1 MTRWTSEQLR
11 QYLLPPLAAG
21 ACPQEWETLARNRII
36 WSLGH
41 LELSDKFIEELD
53 AELDLLDKIAICRLW
68 ALRLVTERSR
78 KEQAEAEVWRL
89 NQQVLD
95 DYQTAPW
102 WLHWSQWRLDKAVR
116 RAESLGLTV
125 VRSRMA
131 QNVKEVY

>member
-1 MTRWTSEQLR
+1 MTPWTAEQLR

-36 WSLGH
+36 WTLGH
-41 LELSDKFIEELD
+41 LELSDKFIDELD
-53 AELDLLDKIAICRLW
+53 AEPDLLDKIATCRLW
-68 ALRLVTERSR
+68 ALRLVTELSH

-89 NQQVLD
+89 NQQVLAD
-95 DYQTAPW
+95 WQTAPW
-102 WLHWSQWRLDKAVR
+102 HMHWSAWYLDRAIR

-131 QNVKEVY
+131 QNVMEVY